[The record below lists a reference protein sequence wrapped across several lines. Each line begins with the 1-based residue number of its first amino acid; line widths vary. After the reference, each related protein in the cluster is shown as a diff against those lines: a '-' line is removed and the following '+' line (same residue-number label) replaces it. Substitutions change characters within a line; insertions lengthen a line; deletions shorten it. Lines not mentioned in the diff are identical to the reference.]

1 MKDYELVY
9 KFEKGIMTDKERQQ
23 FMDDYR
29 ESKVYANYLK
39 HTEVVQCQKEL

>member
-23 FMDDYR
+23 FIDDYIH
-29 ESKVYANYLK
+29 EQLYVDYLL
-39 HTEVVQCQKEL
+39 HGDDYLCRKEL